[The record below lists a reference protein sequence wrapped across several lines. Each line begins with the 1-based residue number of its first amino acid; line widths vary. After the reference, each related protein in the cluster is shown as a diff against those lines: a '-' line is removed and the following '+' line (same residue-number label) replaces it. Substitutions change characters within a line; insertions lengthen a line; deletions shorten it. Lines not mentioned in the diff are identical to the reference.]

1 MTNRVTK
8 PPPPPARATTRR
20 RPLSRDR
27 VLEAAVRLADQGG
40 LDSVSMRRLGQVLRV
55 DAMALYRHVANKD
68 DVLDGIAD
76 LIVGDFEVPAAD
88 VDWKTAIR
96 RSAVSAHE
104 VLLRHP
110 WAGAVIESRRVAGPA
125 RLRYLDGVLG
135 TLAAAGFTVPG
146 ALRAIMILDS
156 YTYGFVLQELAWP
169 FEADNAGEVAAAF
182 ASHLPSGEYPNL
194 LAVATMV
201 AAEPGNTKADF
212 AIGLDLV
219 LDGVERLRD
228 TARH

>member
-1 MTNRVTK
+1 MS
-8 PPPPPARATTRR
+8 PARVPTRR

-27 VLEAAVRLADQGG
+27 VLDAAVRLADQGG
-40 LDSVSMRRLGQVLRV
+40 LDAVSMRRLGQVLRV

-68 DVLDGIAD
+68 DVLDGLAD
-76 LIVGDFEVPAAD
+76 LIMGDVEVPALD
-88 VDWKTAIR
+88 VDWRTAIR

-110 WAGAVIESRRVAGPA
+110 WAGALIESRRRAGPA

-135 TLAAAGFTVPG
+135 TLAGAGFTVPL
-146 ALRAIMILDS
+146 ALHAIMILDS

-169 FEADNAGEVAAAF
+169 FETDSAGEVAAAF

-194 LAVATMV
+194 LGVARVV
-201 AAEPGNTKADF
+201 AAEPANAKVDF
-212 AIGLDLV
+212 AVGLDLV

>member
-1 MTNRVTK
+1 MTNRMTK
-8 PPPPPARATTRR
+8 PLPSARATTRR

-27 VLEAAVRLADQGG
+27 VLEAAVRLADRGG

-55 DAMALYRHVANKD
+55 DAMALYRHVASKD

-76 LIVGDFEVPAAD
+76 LIMGEFQVPAVG
-88 VDWKTAIR
+88 VDWKAAIR

-110 WAGAVIESRRVAGPA
+110 WAGALIESRREAGPA

-135 TLAAAGFTVPG
+135 ALAAAGFTMPE

-169 FEADNAGEVAAAF
+169 FQTDDAGELAEAF
-182 ASHLPSGEYPNL
+182 ASHLPPGEYPNL
-194 LAVATMV
+194 LAVARMV
-201 AAEPGNTKADF
+201 AAEPANAEVDF
-212 AIGLDLV
+212 GVGLDLV

>member
-1 MTNRVTK
+1 M
-8 PPPPPARATTRR
+8 
-20 RPLSRDR
+20 
-27 VLEAAVRLADQGG
+27 
-40 LDSVSMRRLGQVLRV
+40 SMRKLGQVLRV
-55 DAMALYRHVANKD
+55 DAMALYRHVASKD

-76 LIVGDFEVPAAD
+76 LIMGDFEVPVAD
-88 VDWKTAIR
+88 ADWKLAIR

-110 WAGAVIESRRVAGPA
+110 WAGALIESRREAGPA

-169 FEADNAGEVAAAF
+169 FETDNAGEVAASF
-182 ASHLPSGEYPNL
+182 ASHLPPGEYPNL
-194 LAVATMV
+194 HAVAAMV
-201 AAEPGNTKADF
+201 AAEPANAKVDF

-219 LDGVERLRD
+219 LDGVERLPD